1 MKLLQFMYWK
11 ICCYKFEWELL
22 TLIKK
27 MCEYDLI
34 WKLERTSAQQYMQYV
49 WFRQLWVGFHV
60 NRLCGVQI
68 FLQLLHSVRR
78 KYVINN
84 WIMIIEF
91 SVCTT
96 NMTHRSR
103 GSMNYCKCPLNLDP
117 LSPPYFCYECSCSG
131 WSHPLPLLVINKI
144 WWVMKK
150 VVLLN
155 IVYIVG
161 FAVFI
166 MVV

>member
-1 MKLLQFMYWK
+1 MKLLQFMCWK
-11 ICCYKFEWELL
+11 ICSYKFEWELL

-34 WKLERTSAQQYMQYV
+34 WKLKGTSAQQYMQYV

-84 WIMIIEF
+84 WIMIMEF

-103 GSMNYCKCPLNLDP
+103 GSMNYCKC
-117 LSPPYFCYECSCSG
+117 
-131 WSHPLPLLVINKI
+131 NKEANQS
-144 WWVMKK
+144 KRPTN
-150 VVLLN
+150 VVLTW
-155 IVYIVG
+155 
-161 FAVFI
+161 FAVEKCLLHETIDFYVNI
-166 MVV
+166 